1 MRALYQWDLLERFF
15 KENSFGELVIIQIP
29 IHKAFDLVNLCIV
42 IILSAGLLRVAVVQ
56 RPELETNRSSQKIR
70 YASSFSTSRSI

>member
-1 MRALYQWDLLERFF
+1 MRALYQWDPLERFF

-42 IILSAGLLRVAVVQ
+42 IILLTSYIHF
-56 RPELETNRSSQKIR
+56 PI
-70 YASSFSTSRSI
+70 YAYCNF